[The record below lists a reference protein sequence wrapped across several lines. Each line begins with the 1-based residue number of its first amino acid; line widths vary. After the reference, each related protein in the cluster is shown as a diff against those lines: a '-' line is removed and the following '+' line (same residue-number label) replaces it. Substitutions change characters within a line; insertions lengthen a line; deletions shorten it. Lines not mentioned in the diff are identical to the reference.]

1 MLIIFGTKNKSEDL
15 GVTDV
20 EVLCA
25 NCHNESHW
33 HVHVFDKNFTLF
45 FMSIFTLSSTYY
57 LLCPICQYG
66 REISKQDAKDLV
78 GRT

>member
-1 MLIIFGTKNKSEDL
+1 MVIIFGTKNKSEDL
-15 GVTDV
+15 GATDA

-25 NCHNESHW
+25 NCHNQSPW
-33 HVHVFDKNFTLF
+33 HVHVVDKKFTLF

-66 REISKQDAKDLV
+66 RQISKQDAKELV